1 MRPCRPYTL
10 WACHRQSISTDRL
23 AHNVQCCAD
32 LIRELVM
39 VREGLLVLSDSRIS
53 KDYVCAAIEHLCVE
67 CMIATVLWLLLCFF
81 VFILIMYLV
90 YDDNNN
96 NDNNPFSSNDAVH
109 VYILWSLFACHRQSL
124 MSRHQNSSSKTTTNS
139 IDVVKACQSFAGSEV
154 PSCLLKRKTNNFILR
169 FNCVGNTFCN
179 FCSSINFNVS
189 VEHLI
194 FSS

>member
-53 KDYVCAAIEHLCVE
+53 KDDVCAAIEHLCVE

-81 VFILIMYLV
+81 LCLYLLCT
-90 YDDNNN
+90 
-96 NDNNPFSSNDAVH
+96 SCTMIIITMIIIRLAVMMQFMSIFCE
-109 VYILWSLFACHRQSL
+109 VCSRVTDSLWCLDIKTVAAKQRQIAL
-124 MSRHQNSSSKTTTNS
+124 M
-139 IDVVKACQSFAGSEV
+139 
-154 PSCLLKRKTNNFILR
+154 LLKLANRSLAQR
-169 FNCVGNTFCN
+169 SLV
-179 FCSSINFNVS
+179 VY
-189 VEHLI
+189 
-194 FSS
+194 